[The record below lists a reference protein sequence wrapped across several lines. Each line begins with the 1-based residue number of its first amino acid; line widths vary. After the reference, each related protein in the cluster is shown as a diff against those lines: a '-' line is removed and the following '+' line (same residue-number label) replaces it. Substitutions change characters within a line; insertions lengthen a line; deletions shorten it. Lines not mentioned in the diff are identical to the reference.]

1 MTAAM
6 SHNSKKS
13 SWPELEGLPSDVA
26 KHKILAD
33 RPDVEVD
40 VLPYG
45 SFVTQEYNDKR
56 VRVYFNYFG
65 NVAGVP
71 KIG

>member
-1 MTAAM
+1 M
-6 SHNSKKS
+6 SDNSKKS
-13 SWPELEGLPSDVA
+13 SWPELKGLPSEVA

-45 SFVTQEYNDKR
+45 SIVTQDYNDKR
-56 VRVYFNYFG
+56 VRVFFDKAG
-65 NVAGVP
+65 NVAEVP
-71 KIG
+71 QIG